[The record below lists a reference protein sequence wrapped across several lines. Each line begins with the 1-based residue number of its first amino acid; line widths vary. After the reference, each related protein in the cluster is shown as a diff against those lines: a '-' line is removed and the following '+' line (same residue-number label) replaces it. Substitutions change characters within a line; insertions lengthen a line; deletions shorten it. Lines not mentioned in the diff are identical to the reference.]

1 MRILIS
7 GASGLLGSAGSL
19 ALTRAGHHVTKLV
32 RRPAQSPDE
41 MQWDPARKE
50 LDPRR
55 LEGIEAVINL
65 SGAGLA
71 NHPWTRSY
79 IETLYESRVD
89 PTRALVRAMTRMHT
103 PPSVFL
109 SQSATGYYGEADATA
124 VDESFPS
131 ANNSLLADICRR
143 WEDAALAAPQEV
155 RTVLMRTGVVVARRG
170 GAIGKLLLPLKIGL
184 GGPLGSGQQYW
195 PWISLPD
202 DVAAMEFLLRT
213 DIHGPVN
220 LCAPEP
226 AQVKALVAELAKA
239 LGKPSRLRVPELV
252 LTTLM
257 GKMADE
263 MLLTSTKAV
272 PGVLLGHGFTFQH
285 PTAAAVAA
293 WATGS
298 AEATVV

>member
-7 GASGLLGSAGSL
+7 GASGLLGSASSL
-19 ALTRAGHHVTKLV
+19 ALTRAGHHVIKLV
-32 RRPAQSPDE
+32 RRSAQRPDE
-41 MQWDPARKE
+41 VQWDPARQE

-55 LEGIEAVINL
+55 LEGIDAVINL

-71 NHPWTRSY
+71 NRPWTRGY
-79 IETLYESRVD
+79 VETLYESRVD
-89 PTRALVRAMTRMHT
+89 PTRTLVRAMARMQN

-109 SQSATGYYGEADATA
+109 SQSGTGYYGEADSTS

-131 ANNSLLADICRR
+131 AEDSLLADICRR
-143 WEDAALAAPQEV
+143 WEDAAFAAPQEV
-155 RTVLMRTGVVVARRG
+155 RTVVMRTGVVVTRRG
-170 GAIGKLLLPLKIGL
+170 GAIGKLLLPLKLGL

-213 DIHGPVN
+213 EIRGPVN

-226 AQVKALVAELAKA
+226 AQVGALVEELGKA
-239 LGKPSRLRVPELV
+239 FGKPSRLRVPKVV
-252 LTTLM
+252 LTTLL
-257 GKMADE
+257 GEMAKE
-263 MLLTSTKAV
+263 TLLTSTRAV
-272 PGVLLGHGFTFQH
+272 PGVLLEHGFTFQH

-293 WATGS
+293 WVGGPEES
-298 AEATVV
+298 TVI